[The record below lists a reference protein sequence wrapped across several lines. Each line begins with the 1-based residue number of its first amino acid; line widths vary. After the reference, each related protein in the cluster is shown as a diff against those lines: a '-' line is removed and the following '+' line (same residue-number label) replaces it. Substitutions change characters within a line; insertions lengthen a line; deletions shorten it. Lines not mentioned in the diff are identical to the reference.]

1 MVVWRESL
9 IFCFMAVLSTSWP
22 VLAFAILVTGLVNQ
36 LEKFLCV
43 ARLLNGGHKA
53 RVKFQR
59 AFFGRKGTFSPH
71 EWANLGEA
79 AHSPKQRRPV
89 GSEAKPIKASIDAP
103 TVNAITFYVAPLA
116 IFTPGPFVRLFTFS
130 R

>member
-1 MVVWRESL
+1 VSSAQQAVNLPRSSTSDVVVWRESL

-53 RVKFQR
+53 RVKFQGDR
-59 AFFGRKGTFSPH
+59 S
-71 EWANLGEA
+71 
-79 AHSPKQRRPV
+79 S
-89 GSEAKPIKASIDAP
+89 
-103 TVNAITFYVAPLA
+103 
-116 IFTPGPFVRLFTFS
+116 RLE
-130 R
+130 